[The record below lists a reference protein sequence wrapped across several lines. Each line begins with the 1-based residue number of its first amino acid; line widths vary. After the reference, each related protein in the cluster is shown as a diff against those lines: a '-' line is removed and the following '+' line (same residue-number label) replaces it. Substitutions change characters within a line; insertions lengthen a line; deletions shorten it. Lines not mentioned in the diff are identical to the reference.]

1 MRTRHADTHGISD
14 HCLML
19 STVMR
24 GTNTMEIEK
33 SDLLDFFRGSAS
45 GLCRVEGH
53 RF

>member
-1 MRTRHADTHGISD
+1 MPTLTVSD
-14 HCLML
+14 HCLICLML

-33 SDLLDFFRGSAS
+33 SEFLDFFRESAT

>member
-1 MRTRHADTHGISD
+1 MPTLTVSD
-14 HCLML
+14 HRLML

-33 SDLLDFFRGSAS
+33 SDLLHFFRGSA
-45 GLCRVEGH
+45 LCRGEGR